1 MQLREHRF
9 LGVTQSLCPECLA
22 VVPAKI
28 IVKDERRVYFRKRCP
43 THGVREDFV
52 CSDVSQYDRMEFSLP
67 GKAPLFGVEPDRGC
81 PLDCGLCTEHE
92 QHTCIG
98 LVEITAACNLTCALC
113 YSASGP
119 GQKHLSVDECRRAI
133 DRLVEVE
140 GRPEVLQ
147 LSGGEPTIHP
157 EFLAILDYACA
168 QPIEIVM
175 INTNGIRLAHDPGL
189 VEQLARYKHRLE
201 IYLQFDGLEDRT
213 YQVLRGEA
221 LAEIKQRAV
230 ENLGRHGLRTILVA
244 TLQAGVNEHE
254 IGGIV
259 RFGLERPWITG
270 VSFQP
275 ATYSGRFVLPESLE
289 RRITFPDVIRA
300 IAQQT
305 DGLFREDDFLPL
317 PCAHPNCH
325 SLSYAYRSGGRVV
338 PLARFIDARKHLDLL
353 ANGITF
359 TRVRARELI
368 EQYLGR
374 TGCCGGNCGPSVDSS
389 FVQIATV
396 NGGGPASG
404 LRAAD
409 AAEADA
415 LADEFFSRAIAEQL
429 SPADVFRVTITSFL
443 DAYNFDIRRLM
454 KCCIHHVLP
463 SGHVI
468 PFCAYNVLYRD
479 GHVTLPP
486 LRALNPE
493 SAATGSGDARR
504 AVAVGSESP
513 SPMARVKQ
521 VK

>member
-1 MQLREHRF
+1 MQLRDHRF
-9 LGVTQSLCPECLA
+9 LGITQSLCPDCLA

-28 IVKDERRVYFRKRCP
+28 IVKDEGRVYFRKRCP

-52 CSDVSQYDRMEFSLP
+52 CSDVAQYDRMEFSLP
-67 GKAPLFGVEPDRGC
+67 GKTPRFGVEPDKGC

-98 LVEITAACNLTCALC
+98 LVEITAACNLTCPLC
-113 YSASGP
+113 YAASGP
-119 GQKHLSVDECRRAI
+119 GQSHLSFDECRRAI

-140 GRPEVLQ
+140 ERPEVLQ

-157 EFLAILDYACA
+157 EFVTILDYACA
-168 QPIEIVM
+168 QPIDIVM
-175 INTNGIRLAHDPGL
+175 INTNGIRLAHDAAF
-189 VEQLARYKHRLE
+189 VDQLARYKHRLE
-201 IYLQFDGLEDRT
+201 IYLQFDGLSDAT
-213 YQVLRGEA
+213 YVALRGEP
-221 LAEIKQRAV
+221 LAEIKLRAV
-230 ENLGRHGLRTILVA
+230 ENLGRLGLRTILVS

-254 IGGIV
+254 IGPIV

-289 RRITFPDVIRA
+289 QRITFPDVIRE
-300 IAQQT
+300 IARQT
-305 DGLFREDDFLPL
+305 DGLFREDDFMPL

-325 SLSYAYRSGGRVV
+325 SLSYAYRSGGRVA
-338 PLARFIDARKHLDLL
+338 PLSRFIDARNHLDLL

-374 TGCCGGNCGPSVDSS
+374 TGCCGGNCGPEIVEL
-389 FVQIATV
+389 
-396 NGGGPASG
+396 NRGGNSRRGAE
-404 LRAAD
+404 D
-409 AAEADA
+409 AATTAEHSNSAVSASQRETRAIDS
-415 LADEFFSRAIAEQL
+415 LSDEFFSRAIAEQL
-429 SPADVFRVTITSFL
+429 SPSDVFRITITSFL
-443 DAYNFDIRRLM
+443 DAYNFDVRRLM

-479 GHVTLPP
+479 GHVPLPALRELTANVVGTL
-486 LRALNPE
+486 
-493 SAATGSGDARR
+493 
-504 AVAVGSESP
+504 
-513 SPMARVKQ
+513 RVP
-521 VK
+521 